1 MDAFYHDEL
10 LFLVIQ
16 SRKSIIKTFYEAI
29 EKGVGPER
37 IVWNEISFRLLE
49 HDNDSLLRPF

>member
-1 MDAFYHDEL
+1 MTSSFFLLYKVAKAF
-10 LFLVIQ
+10 
-16 SRKSIIKTFYEAI
+16 IKTFYEAR